1 MDEVSERFTIHVR
14 IGDENF
20 PISILRSQEE
30 MFRKAERMI
39 NEKIG
44 YFTEH
49 YPNHGIVKNM
59 SLALLDICTKWLQRE
74 QDNDT
79 QPYHTALTQLLGE
92 VEEAIGV
99 R

>member
-14 IGDENF
+14 IGDEKF

-79 QPYHTALTQLLGE
+79 QPYHK
-92 VEEAIGV
+92 
-99 R
+99 